1 MASVVDSSDGGRR
14 VPDGWPGK
22 IACATRMYSWSFR
35 AGISSG
41 DALIVH

>member
-1 MASVVDSSDGGRR
+1 MASAVDSSDGGRR